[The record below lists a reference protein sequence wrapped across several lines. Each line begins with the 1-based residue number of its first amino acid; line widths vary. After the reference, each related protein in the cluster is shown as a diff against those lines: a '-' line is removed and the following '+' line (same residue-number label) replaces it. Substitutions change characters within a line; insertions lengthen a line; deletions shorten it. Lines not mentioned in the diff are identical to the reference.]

1 MEDTTTRGQQADR
14 LTLRDHLAL
23 GRTTLANER
32 TLLGYVR
39 TALAMAVVG
48 ASALKFFESHALLV
62 AGWLFLAAGGATLL
76 IGLVRYW
83 QMRGAIG
90 TLGAWE

>member
-1 MEDTTTRGQQADR
+1 MEDTTTRDDQADR

-62 AGWLFLAAGGATLL
+62 LGWVFLAAGVATLL
-76 IGLVRYW
+76 IGLRRYW
-83 QMRGAIG
+83 QMRGEIS
-90 TLGAWE
+90 TLRAWK